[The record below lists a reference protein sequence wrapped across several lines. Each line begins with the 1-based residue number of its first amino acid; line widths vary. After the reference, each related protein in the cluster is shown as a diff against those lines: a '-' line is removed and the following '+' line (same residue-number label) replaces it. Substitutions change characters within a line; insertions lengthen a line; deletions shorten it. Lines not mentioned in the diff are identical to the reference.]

1 MPYPTEH
8 AARVQDPGDFLP
20 DTMRSKDLAPGV
32 RLIMGKLKK
41 DGEKGAMTGQ
51 SYRFDAA
58 KFTAAEA
65 KAWLKE
71 HEIEVLEFEPA
82 IEKAMDGGREGRVV
96 CGDLQDTEGER
107 SRSWVMV
114 LRYGQHYVNQYREPI
129 DASPETCT
137 RLVDSFRALA
147 ERGVGFPVDYQHN
160 TEPGLP
166 PLPPDVTIKAGDIEA
181 LETRDDG
188 LWAQVLWTA
197 KATQFIR
204 AGEYNDV
211 SAELWK
217 TFKDPETGKSIGPV
231 LRAIALVARPSVPGM
246 VRVTA
251 SDGIRRQEEDVEK
264 NEYEIQVQTLREQ
277 AALRDGELVTLR
289 EQVAST
295 SKILAEREAELAKL
309 AGERQTLSDRVAS
322 LGAEVKV
329 LVDERSNREVT
340 ALVEKYEA
348 QGKIVPAGRDAARR
362 LALADRKLFSDL
374 YEAMPV
380 LAQTTTQGGGLPP
393 DEGKPTDL
401 HGLILREID
410 KSKGT
415 GQVLTYADALQMVRQ
430 TEAGRKAEKTE
441 SRRSYVI
448 EEVEG

>member
-8 AARVQDPGDFLP
+8 AARVQDPGDFLS
-20 DTMRSKDLAPGV
+20 DTLRSKDLAPGV
-32 RLIMGKLKK
+32 RLIMGKLAK
-41 DGEKGAMTGQ
+41 DGETGAMTAQ

-65 KAWLKE
+65 KIWLKE
-71 HEIEVLEFEPA
+71 HEIEVVDFETA
-82 IEKAMDGGREGRVV
+82 IEKAMDGGSAGRVV
-96 CGDLQDTEGER
+96 CADLLDSAEGR
-107 SRSWVMV
+107 ARSWVMV
-114 LRYGQHYVNQYREPI
+114 LRHGQHYVNLYREPI
-129 DASPETCT
+129 DASSETCAK
-137 RLVDSFRALA
+137 LAASFRVLA
-147 ERGVGFPVDYQHN
+147 DRGVEFPVDYQHN
-160 TEPGLP
+160 TEPGLG

-181 LETRDDG
+181 LEARDDG
-188 LWAQVLWTA
+188 LWAQVHWTA
-197 KATQFIR
+197 RATQFIR

-211 SAELWK
+211 SPELWK
-217 TFKDPETGKSIGPV
+217 TFKDPVTGQAVGPV
-231 LRAIALVARPSVPGM
+231 LRAIALVARPAVTGM
-246 VRVTA
+246 ARVTA
-251 SDGIRRQEEDVEK
+251 SDNVRRQEEDVEK

-277 AALRDGELVTLR
+277 TALRDGEIVTLR
-289 EQVAST
+289 EQVASK
-295 SKILAEREAELAKL
+295 SRVLAERETELAKL

-329 LVDERSNREVT
+329 LVDERTDREVT
-340 ALVEKYEA
+340 ALVERYEM
-348 QGKIVPAGRDAARR
+348 QGKIVPAGRDAAKR
-362 LALADRKLFSDL
+362 LAMVDRKLFGDL